1 MSAVMKKLSVLL
13 VSVLLVNVFAFR
25 IFADVAP
32 DPITRSISYLPFILI
47 AAVVIVAL
55 VLIKKFFKK

>member
-25 IFADVAP
+25 VFADVAP
-32 DPITRSISYLPFILI
+32 DPIKRSISYLPFILI